1 MHRQINMNPT
11 LASSARQPLPFSGAE
26 SLFPAWKQCLGQARL
41 SAELQGSYRR
51 GIDAYSDFCRRH
63 RLEASVETARR
74 FMAESAGPESLAAAT
89 VEVWKEALNWFF
101 REARAHRAPALH
113 GVPTLGH
120 ADLGQ
125 TDWERRLIKRLRELY
140 YAWRTE
146 ETYRGWAWR
155 YNEFLGLR
163 ERELGKAGAEDL
175 RAFLSE
181 LAVKHRVSVA
191 TQKQALNALVFVVRE
206 VFQ

>member
-26 SLFPAWKQCLGQARL
+26 SLFPAWEQCLGQARL

-74 FMAESAGPESLAAAT
+74 FMAERAGLESLAAAT

-101 REARAHRAPALH
+101 REARAHLAPVLH
-113 GVPTLGH
+113 GLPTLGRV
-120 ADLGQ
+120 DLGR
-125 TDWERRLIKRLRELY
+125 TDSLASHSECKSGVNLRI
-140 YAWRTE
+140 
-146 ETYRGWAWR
+146 
-155 YNEFLGLR
+155 
-163 ERELGKAGAEDL
+163 
-175 RAFLSE
+175 S
-181 LAVKHRVSVA
+181 
-191 TQKQALNALVFVVRE
+191 Q
-206 VFQ
+206 